1 VSSLLTKKQRHV
13 LKRAGFASGRK
24 LGPSITIKKGDTV
37 IVRTGADA
45 GRQGQVIQV
54 LRAENRLL
62 VENIR
67 VVTRHQRRRPGVLQ
81 SETVEKPSPIHRSN
95 VMLVCPD
102 CQKPTRIGHATLPGG
117 ERVRRCLHCNAT
129 LDKE

>member
-1 VSSLLTKKQRHV
+1 MPARLTKRQRQV
-13 LKRAGFASGRK
+13 LRRSGHAPGRK
-24 LGPSITIKKGDTV
+24 LGPNITIKKGDV
-37 IVRTGADA
+37 VVVRTGADA

-54 LRAENRLL
+54 MPSENRVI
-62 VENIR
+62 VENVR

-95 VMLVCPD
+95 VMVVCPD

-117 ERVRRCLHCNAT
+117 QRVRRCINCNAT

>member
-1 VSSLLTKKQRHV
+1 VAAKLTKAERKV
-13 LKRAGFASGRK
+13 WIRAGFAPGRK
-24 LGPSITIKKGDTV
+24 NKPSMEIKKGDRV
-37 IVRTGADA
+37 IVRTGADT
-45 GRQGQVIQV
+45 GQQGEVLQV
-54 LRAENRLL
+54 LASENRVI

-81 SETVEKPSPIHRSN
+81 SETVDKASPIHRSN

-102 CQKPTRIGHATLPGG
+102 CEKPTRIGHTTLPGG
-117 ERVRRCLHCNAT
+117 QRVRRCLHCNAT